1 MSCVVIWRSRCV
13 VIGFGRGDSG
23 GGLKIILILGSVWR
37 VCFVLVNVM
46 NDVEARRWNDVVKEK
61 YLMFFNY

>member
-1 MSCVVIWRSRCV
+1 M
-13 VIGFGRGDSG
+13 IGFGRGNSD

-37 VCFVLVNVM
+37 LCFVLVNVM